1 MLVPS
6 SIAGFLGV
14 FALSFALTGAVR
26 RYARRRLLDVPNA
39 RSSHRVPTPR
49 GGGLAIVLALMG
61 GEVYWRLVVGEFA
74 GSIAILAGGV
84 LVAAVGFW
92 DDHGHLSARWRLF
105 AHLTAAALAVASL
118 PDHGS
123 LRLGPISFGAG
134 AFADIIGV
142 LVIAWMLNLFNFM
155 DGIDGLA
162 GLEVVSVGAG
172 ASLLLLLSL
181 PPGAALPVA
190 PGLLAAA
197 TLGFLLWNWPPAKIF
212 MGDVGSGFAG
222 YWLGCEAIA
231 NAKAGTLSLAVWL
244 ILAGV
249 FVVDASFT
257 LVRRMAGGQRWYE
270 AHRSH
275 AYQNAARLFGSHA
288 AVDHRVL
295 VINLVWLLPLAGLA
309 VWNPAWELPLLILA
323 YLPLLYL
330 AIRLR
335 AGQPE
340 L

>member
-1 MLVPS
+1 MPSLS

-14 FALSFALTGAVR
+14 FALSFGLTGVVL
-26 RYARRRLLDVPNA
+26 RYARGRLLDIPNA
-39 RSSHRVPTPR
+39 RSSHRLPTPR
-49 GGGLAIVLALMG
+49 GGGVAIVTAFLA
-61 GEVYWRLVVGEFA
+61 GEVYWRLIVGEPVAGFA
-74 GSIAILAGGV
+74 VLAGGV

-92 DDHGHLSARWRLF
+92 DDHGHLSARWRLL
-105 AHLTAAALAVASL
+105 AHLAAAALAVANL
-118 PDHGS
+118 PGDLP
-123 LRLGPISFGAG
+123 LRLGLVSFGSG
-134 AFADIIGV
+134 AFADFIGV

-181 PPGAALPVA
+181 PPGASLPLA

-212 MGDVGSGFAG
+212 MGDVGSGFVG
-222 YWLGCEAIA
+222 YLLGCAAIA
-231 NAKAGTLSLAVWL
+231 TAKAGTLGLAVWL
-244 ILAGV
+244 ILTGA

-275 AYQNAARLFGSHA
+275 AYQHAARLLGGHA
-288 AVDHRVL
+288 PVDRRVL
-295 VINLVWLLPLAGLA
+295 AINLLWLLPLAGLA
-309 VWNPAWELPLLILA
+309 AWKPAWELPLLILA

-340 L
+340 F

>member
-1 MLVPS
+1 M
-6 SIAGFLGV
+6 
-14 FALSFALTGAVR
+14 
-26 RYARRRLLDVPNA
+26 
-39 RSSHRVPTPR
+39 
-49 GGGLAIVLALMG
+49 LALMG